1 MLSVEE
7 KINLVNSYNAWWHS
21 IDFGDGI
28 ISNGEKGGGPHIHT
42 QEIRWFP
49 DDFFLNKRVL
59 DVGAWD
65 GYYSFHAER
74 MGASEVVA
82 VDKFVWTGMAEPC
95 KNGCHRS
102 KRGFDIAKEVL
113 QSNVKSY
120 VLDVEEM
127 HPDILGKFDSI
138 IYAGVLY
145 HLKNPYQSLEVLD
158 SLLNKNGRIMLETHM
173 CNIGNPIPLMQF
185 HPKNSLNNDN
195 TNYWS
200 PNGSCLKYMFEEIG
214 NYTVE
219 DLKEGG
225 RGTIV
230 VKKN

>member
-1 MLSVEE
+1 MLSVQE
-7 KINLVNSYNAWWHS
+7 KYNLVNSYTAWWHS

-28 ISNGEKGGGPHIHT
+28 VSKGEKGGGPAIHVS
-42 QEIRWFP
+42 EIKWFP
-49 DDFFLNKRVL
+49 EDFFQGKRVL

-65 GYYSFHAER
+65 GYYSFYAER

-82 VDKFVWTGMAEPC
+82 VDKFVWTDQAGS
-95 KNGCHRS
+95 HRS

-138 IYAGVLY
+138 IYAGVFY
-145 HLKNPYQSLEVLD
+145 HLKNPYMSLEILD
-158 SLLNKNGRIMLETHM
+158 SLLNKGGRIMVESHM
-173 CNIGNPIPLMQF
+173 RNVGNPIPMMEF
-185 HPKNSLNNDN
+185 HPKNSLNNDP

-200 PNGSCLKYMFEEIG
+200 PNAACLKAMFEEIG

-219 DLKEGG
+219 DSKEGD
-225 RGTIV
+225 RGTMV
-230 VKKN
+230 VRKN